1 MGLKSAQVRMMNLT
15 KILSFLVVVTCLPPA
30 SSVAKGKNGD
40 INIGMS
46 GIHAVSA
53 PQMTYMQLRVSDP
66 AGQVIFDSSTD
77 GGPIGWTVPAGAP
90 DGFYSYELR
99 FGKEPKKDKRNN
111 ENNQG
116 LGPKS
121 RPMVE
126 SGSILIQNGSVVLPT
141 ADETSLLNN
150 IFSTGKYVVNA
161 VMDFLVAPVMADQ
174 VILDDLIVDGSSCV
188 GMDCINGESFGFDT
202 IRLKENNLRIKF
214 QDTSSTSSFPSNDW
228 QITVND
234 SANGGANKFSIDD
247 IDGGR
252 TPFTIEANAPTNSLF
267 VEDTGDIG
275 LGTSLPAVKL
285 HLNDNDTP
293 TVRLEQ
299 NSFGGW
305 TPQTWDVAGNETNF
319 FIRDATNGSKLPF
332 RIRTGAPTSSLDIA
346 ASGNV
351 GIGTDSPSASLHVRE
366 TDTNDATLLMLV
378 EGKEL
383 DTLPENKSYVFTVA
397 NNHKVTVYGN
407 MELASS
413 RKLKNN
419 IVTLEPDEALRA
431 IAVLRPVKF
440 RYKASPDEETI
451 GFIAEE
457 VPDLVAT
464 NSRESISTMDVVAV
478 LTKVVQEQ
486 QKAIDKLNKT
496 IAELNAKVDG
506 VTAERLVTT
515 VR

>member
-1 MGLKSAQVRMMNLT
+1 MGLKIAQAWMMNLA
-15 KILSFLVVVTCLPPA
+15 KILSFLMIATFLPA
-30 SSVAKGKNGD
+30 SSSVAKQKNGD

-66 AGQVIFDSSTD
+66 FGRIIFDSSTD

-111 ENNQG
+111 EKNQG
-116 LGPKS
+116 LGPKT
-121 RPMVE
+121 RAMVE

-141 ADETSLLNN
+141 GDETSLLNN
-150 IFSTGKYVVNA
+150 ILSTGKYVVDA

-174 VILDDLIVDGSSCV
+174 VILDDLIVTGSNCV
-188 GMDCINGESFGFDT
+188 GFDCVNGESFGFDT

-214 QDTSSTSSFPSNDW
+214 QDTSSTSYFPSNDW

-234 SANGGANKFSIDD
+234 SASGGANKFSIDD
-247 IDGGR
+247 IDAGR
-252 TPFTIEANAPTNSLF
+252 TPFTIEASAPSNSLF

-275 LGTSLPAVKL
+275 LGTSLPVVKL

-293 TVRLEQ
+293 TLRLEQ
-299 NSFGGW
+299 NGSSGW
-305 TPQTWDVAGNETNF
+305 TPQTWDVAGNEANF
-319 FIRDATNGSKLPF
+319 FIRDATNGSELPF
-332 RIRTGAPTSSLDIA
+332 RIRPGAPTSSIDIA

-351 GIGTDSPSASLHVRE
+351 GIGTGSPAASLHVRE

-383 DTLPENKSYVFTVA
+383 ATLPENKSYVFTIA

-419 IVTLEPDEALRA
+419 IVTLGPDEALKA
-431 IAVLRPVKF
+431 IAMLRPVKF
-440 RYKASPDEETI
+440 QYKASPDEETI

-496 IAELNAKVDG
+496 IAELNAKVEG
-506 VTAERLVTT
+506 VTAESLVTSA
-515 VR
+515 R